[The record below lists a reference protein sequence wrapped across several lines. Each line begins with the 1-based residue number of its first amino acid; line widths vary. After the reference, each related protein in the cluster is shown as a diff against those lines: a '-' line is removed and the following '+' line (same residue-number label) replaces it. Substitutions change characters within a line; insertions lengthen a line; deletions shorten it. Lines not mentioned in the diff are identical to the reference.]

1 MASSTSTTLV
11 WDEDTTKL
19 KAMIESLKF
28 MDKNH
33 IQYGIL
39 NKDKYP
45 VGDDRAGQY
54 VAQIALEHEFGLKE
68 NLPPRPFFTQSV
80 HRHGKK
86 LARQISRHLLGQALN
101 RQIDETDLKI
111 NADLLADTVR
121 ETIDEQDFWS
131 LSPMTVSKKNGNT
144 TILRDTDTMY
154 DALKGKAVRGKIPNE
169 GT

>member
-1 MASSTSTTLV
+1 MVRSANNLLV

-86 LARQISRHLLGQALN
+86 LARTVARHLFGKALVSKV
-101 RQIDETDLKI
+101 DATDLQL
-111 NADLLADTVR
+111 NADSLADTVR

-131 LSPMTVSKKNGNT
+131 LSPVTVSKKNGST

-154 DALKGKAVRGKIPNE
+154 DAIKGKVVRGKIPSG